1 MTTAPAPHRSAMM
14 TVEPQWIDFNGH
26 LNMAYYNV
34 LFDRGADQLF
44 QLFGFGPDYARA
56 SGHTTFS
63 AEFHVCY
70 LREVHEGDRVFV
82 TSQLLDFDEKRF
94 HFFQELHHED
104 GWLSA
109 TGEGIALHIDR
120 SGPRVAKMP
129 AGSLEKLRALH
140 ADHARLPR
148 PERAGRR
155 MGIPRKTAP
164 AIG

>member
-1 MTTAPAPHRSAMM
+1 MPQAIPFKSLPMA
-14 TVEPQWIDFNGH
+14 VEPQWIDYNGH

-44 QLFGFGPDYARA
+44 EEFGFGPDYAKTTGF
-56 SGHTTFS
+56 STFS

-70 LREVHEGDRVFV
+70 LRELHEGDRVFV

-94 HFFQELHHED
+94 HFYQELYHED

-109 TGEGIALHIDR
+109 TGEGLGLHIDL
-120 SGPRVAKMP
+120 SGPRVAPMGADTLAAMKTM
-129 AGSLEKLRALH
+129 H
-140 ADHARLPR
+140 ADHSQLPM

-155 MGIPRKTAP
+155 IGIPRK
-164 AIG
+164 